1 MRLYKNNSGQW
12 YGTQAEARRNA
23 PRQWKEVEVPTVK
36 ANLLEFLNMNAV
48 GNEQHPVTL
57 DGAESPRVAG
67 QTYVAPYDPDA
78 PAGLVEPPQAPELLS
93 KEAHS
98 WVAWAL
104 DNITRGDTKTAKEML
119 IKGLKIQREI
129 GGQS

>member
-57 DGAESPRVAG
+57 EGSESPRVAG
-67 QTYVAPYDPDA
+67 QMPK
-78 PAGLVEPPQAPELLS
+78 EAPELLS

>member
-1 MRLYKNNSGQW
+1 MRLYKNKDGQW
-12 YGTQAEARRNA
+12 YGTQSEARRNA

-48 GNEQHPVTL
+48 GNEKHPVIL

-67 QTYVAPYDPDA
+67 QMKYPDPT
-78 PAGLVEPPQAPELLS
+78 EAPELLS
-93 KEAHS
+93 REAAS

-104 DNITRGDTKTAKEML
+104 DNINRGDTKSAKEML
-119 IKGLKIQREI
+119 VKGLKIQRGMT
-129 GGQS
+129 GGAS

>member
-1 MRLYKNNSGQW
+1 MRLYKNKDGQW

-48 GNEQHPVTL
+48 GVELHPVIL

-67 QTYVAPYDPDA
+67 QMPKE
-78 PAGLVEPPQAPELLS
+78 EPKLLS
-93 KEAHS
+93 KEAAS

-104 DNITRGDTKTAKEML
+104 DNITRGDTKSAKEML
-119 IKGLKIQREI
+119 IKGLKIQCEMT
-129 GGQS
+129 GGSS

>member
-57 DGAESPRVAG
+57 EGAESPRVAG
-67 QTYVAPYDPDA
+67 QEVGSGST
-78 PAGLVEPPQAPELLS
+78 GTHKQPELLS

-104 DNITRGDTKTAKEML
+104 DSITRGDTKTAKEML